1 MYNFSRSAAIIHKDG
16 SYLFMKRVKNGK
28 TFYAVIGGRPE
39 GNESPEETAIREVQE
54 ESGLTITLKSDTV
67 FICDAGM
74 ESGYYK
80 APEYFFWA
88 NTIEGT
94 PQLGGEE
101 LEFNNS
107 NNSYELVWIPEKNLA
122 SIKLLPSSIHGH
134 LLKKL

>member
-1 MYNFSRSAAIIHKDG
+1 MSSFARAAAIIYKDG
-16 SYLFMKRVKNGK
+16 SYLFMKRVKKGK
-28 TFYAVIGGRPE
+28 IFYAVIGGRPE
-39 GNESPEETAIREVQE
+39 GDETPQETAIREVAE
-54 ESGLTITLKSDTV
+54 ESGLIITLRPDV
-67 FICDAGM
+67 FICDKGLT
-74 ESGYYK
+74 SGYYT

-88 NTIEGT
+88 DTIEGT
-94 PQLGGEE
+94 PKLGGEE